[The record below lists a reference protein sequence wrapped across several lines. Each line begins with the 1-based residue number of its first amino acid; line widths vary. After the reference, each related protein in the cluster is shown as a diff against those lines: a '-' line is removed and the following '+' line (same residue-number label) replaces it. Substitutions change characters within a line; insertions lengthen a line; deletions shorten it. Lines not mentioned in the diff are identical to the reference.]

1 MLKKQYA
8 QSLLAYEQTERLYL
22 LEKSKLQPS
31 FTLSVTEFLLCE
43 PDFMNDPEQ
52 ASEAQFLTGQ
62 GMKSEE
68 RVVRFHFSVKGGA
81 DYLRPSLVL
90 GLKGDQ
96 KFDDCAFAM
105 NELLYF
111 APVDRLKF
119 VKDSDSFVV
128 YFVYRDKTSLPIVLK
143 YRISKREGSSLLRWE
158 TDHLDTI
165 YGMTHHRLSLLKQF
179 TGCEAL
185 FADRE

>member
-62 GMKSEE
+62 GIKSEE
-68 RVVRFHFSVKGGA
+68 RVVRFRFSVKGGA

-90 GLKGDQ
+90 GLKDEQ

-165 YGMTHHRLSLLKQF
+165 YGMTHHRLSLLKKF